1 MRKLAMCALLLGGLG
16 LGGCHSSDDP
26 TVEAPKPLDKMSKEE
41 WCSFYAGY
49 LTRPNIADAVKQAD
63 RQKMRDRG
71 CAVS

>member
-1 MRKLAMCALLLGGLG
+1 MRNVAMGVLVAAGLG

-41 WCSFYAGY
+41 WCGFYAGY
-49 LTRPNIADAVKQAD
+49 LARPNVSEAVKQTD
-63 RQKMRDRG
+63 RKRMRDRG